1 LARDRRLTP
10 IDVYKRSLVGEKC
23 DEKNWDFKLIPQTTA
38 RLVKEYGIRIEK
50 QSFLPEGELAD
61 RIFQAGK
68 SLLVEL
74 GVFNMTTGR
83 IMKVTED
90 EIRDAAKYAPRE
102 VTLGAGRDAAHMVQ
116 RKSGGANYG
125 LKPIIQGGPTGAPVS
140 EAMFLPM
147 HISYAQEAVVD
158 TIVNGVLS
166 TYQGDDVTPA
176 NPIES
181 KAVKVEQQLIRLAA
195 SMAGRPG
202 MGV

>member
-1 LARDRRLTP
+1 LARERRLTP
-10 IDVYKRSLVGEKC
+10 IDVYKRSLIGEKC
-23 DEKNWDFKLIPQTTA
+23 EEKNWDFKIIPQTAA
-38 RLVKEYGIRIEK
+38 RLVKEYEIKMDR
-50 QSFLPEGELAD
+50 QSIIPDGELAD
-61 RIFQAGK
+61 RIFHAGMK
-68 SLLVEL
+68 LLTEI
-74 GVFNMTTGR
+74 GIFNMTTGR
-83 IMKVTED
+83 IMKVNED
-90 EIRDAAKYAPRE
+90 EIRDAVKYAPRE
-102 VTLGAGRDAAHMVQ
+102 VTLGAGKDAAHMVQ
-116 RKSGGANYG
+116 RKAGGKNYD
-125 LKPIIQGGPTGAPVS
+125 LKPVIQGGPTGAPVS

-202 MGV
+202 LGV